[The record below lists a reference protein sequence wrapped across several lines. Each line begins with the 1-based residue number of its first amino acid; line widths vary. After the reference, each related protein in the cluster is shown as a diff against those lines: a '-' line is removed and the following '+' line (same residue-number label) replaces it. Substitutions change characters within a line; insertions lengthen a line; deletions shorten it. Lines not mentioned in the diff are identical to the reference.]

1 MIGHL
6 LSVNARVRLVIG
18 VFFLGMTA
26 LVVSPSPA
34 AAHTGFE
41 SSSPADGETLDSP
54 VSTISITF
62 SGAAE
67 PAGDGFVV
75 LDASGELRTPDEV
88 VSVDNLTWTLTFS
101 QPLAGG
107 TVGVRWRVAAPDAH
121 PIEGA
126 FSFTVTAPVAT
137 TTTEPPV
144 AASSTSQ
151 LAGAPTTE
159 SALAN
164 SSEATVGPS
173 SDDASSDD
181 AAVGGAPVGEAYDS
195 VNDGALDDFLA
206 TDSAASAWGATW
218 FGRLGRIV
226 ALFGAM
232 LGIGGLVFA
241 NQVLGSEPADVRLVL
256 FWDRRAGVMLVTG
269 SVVEAVTQIAVV
281 GGAWSSL
288 WSPSGFAD
296 VIGSSFGVAIA
307 LRLMGGVAFAAGLQQ
322 MSLSAAKA
330 SGVVA
335 VLASYLFDGHT
346 VTEGPRWLHAIVNVV
361 HVGSGAIWAGGVVM
375 LASVIWGRHRRGA
388 KLQAAP
394 LAIRFSVIAAVALT
408 VAGLAGTTLAVVI
421 LESPSG
427 LWATSWGRLLMA
439 KVVLVAL
446 AGSAGA
452 YNHYALL
459 PGMEQSS
466 DSEQLGHRL
475 RTVVA
480 TEAAILLLVIAVTG
494 LLISAAS
501 Q

>member
-18 VFFLGMTA
+18 VLLLSMTA

-41 SSSPADGETLDSP
+41 SSSPADGETLDAP

-88 VSVDNLTWTLTFS
+88 VSVDNLTWMLTFD

-107 TVGVRWRVAAPDAH
+107 TIGVRWRVAAPDAH

-137 TTTEPPV
+137 TLTTKQPV
-144 AASSTSQ
+144 TTSSTSQ
-151 LAGAPTTE
+151 PAAVPTTE
-159 SALAN
+159 STLAN
-164 SSEATVGPS
+164 SSEMPVTPS
-173 SDDASSDD
+173 NDDASSDD
-181 AAVGGAPVGEAYDS
+181 AAS
-195 VNDGALDDFLA
+195 DGTLDDFLA
-206 TDSAASAWGATW
+206 TESAASAWGATW
-218 FGRLGRIV
+218 FGGFGRIL

-241 NQVLGSEPADVRLVL
+241 SQVLGGEPADVRLVL
-256 FWDRRAGVMLVTG
+256 FWDRRAGVMLVIG
-269 SVVEAVTQIAVV
+269 SVIEAVTQIAVV

-288 WSPSGFAD
+288 WSSSGIAD

-307 LRLMGGVAFAAGLQQ
+307 LRLIGGVAFAAGAQQ
-322 MSLSAAKA
+322 VSLTAVKA
-330 SGVVA
+330 SGVAA

-346 VTEGPRWLHAIVNVV
+346 VTEGPRWLHAMVNVV

-388 KLQAAP
+388 ELQAAP
-394 LAIRFSVIAAVALT
+394 LAIRFSVVAAVALT
-408 VAGLAGTTLAVVI
+408 VAGLGGTTLAVII

-427 LWATSWGRLLMA
+427 LWATSWGRLLLA

-459 PGMEQSS
+459 PGMEQSP

-480 TEAAILLLVIAVTG
+480 TEAVILLLVIAVTG
-494 LLISAAS
+494 LLIAAAS
-501 Q
+501 R